1 MPITYDSTTGKWMTD
16 QGTEVDPGRIDKAK
30 EDYEKDKDWSR
41 DEHEKIVEKAQ
52 DTAIKSFQ
60 PPPPPIRSNATGVWI
75 EEYKR
80 VLEGIQTA
88 DAKDASIHITRGN
101 IWNGITKAAET
112 GEEISDIAID
122 SLANVTGPVGRS
134 IKKVY
139 KVTKSM
145 GKNISESYAKE
156 ESLWKG
162 TGKGLLDVG
171 FELGFDKLKD
181 KGLKALDKKINPT
194 GSKKISNLI
203 NPQSADIGELTPT
216 QIADLVEK
224 HGHGGWAIT
233 ERTTSRLSKAAFAGT
248 YKTTQGLAIKYI
260 IKDPI
265 KTKIGLKKAK

>member
-1 MPITYDSTTGKWMTD
+1 MPITYDGTTGKWMTD
-16 QGTEVDPGRIDKAK
+16 HGTEVDPGRIDKAR
-30 EDYEKDKDWSR
+30 EDYQKDKDWSR
-41 DEHEKIVEKAQ
+41 DEHAHIVDKA
-52 DTAIKSFQ
+52 AEAAKRSFE
-60 PPPPPIRSNATGVWI
+60 PPPKPPKSEATKKW
-75 EEYKR
+75 EKDYKE
-80 VLEGIQTA
+80 VLDKIQRA

-101 IWNGITKAAET
+101 IWNGITYVTET
-112 GEEISDIAID
+112 GELISDIAID
-122 SLANVTGPVGRS
+122 TLANVTGPVGKS